1 MIEKRHLRHAE
12 QTRRFPPRWLLGFAD
27 FSGTVTPHPQE
38 EPRHFCS
45 DEERHGGYITFACLP
60 LRQPVLSLPLP
71 STPHTAA
78 YLCIYLCTTSR
89 RIYPFPSYTFS
100 PPIFAPFSRSLP
112 NFVPRTFVS
121 PSSSPRNDSL
131 SLSRSSSSS
140 SVVLQR
146 TAVFKWPRM
155 MNIPVSLGPQVIA
168 AILIFARGRVPCTT
182 KVQRAYTLG
191 GRLLS
196 SLARS
201 YTSFYRTMQPLG
213 ITTWLSYLRE
223 FRMRINCAGTDPFA
237 EPAESTLYP
246 RPSGGI
252 VEVWRIENCNLVIMY
267 PPFLTQW
274 ILVGG

>member
-27 FSGTVTPHPQE
+27 FSGTVTPHPRE

-131 SLSRSSSSS
+131 SLSVFLLLLLLLGCSSENRGIQMTSDDEYPRLSRPAGNCRYPYFCPRSRTVHHEGAE
-140 SVVLQR
+140 SVH
-146 TAVFKWPRM
+146 T
-155 MNIPVSLGPQVIA
+155 
-168 AILIFARGRVPCTT
+168 RGSAPFFS
-182 KVQRAYTLG
+182 RAFLHLFLPHNATSRHYNLA
-191 GRLLS
+191 LLS
-196 SLARS
+196 SGISYADKLRGNRS
-201 YTSFYRTMQPLG
+201 FRRTRRVDPLFPP
-213 ITTWLSYLRE
+213 LR
-223 FRMRINCAGTDPFA
+223 RDR
-237 EPAESTLYP
+237 
-246 RPSGGI
+246 GG
-252 VEVWRIENCNLVIMY
+252 VKDREL
-267 PPFLTQW
+267 
-274 ILVGG
+274 